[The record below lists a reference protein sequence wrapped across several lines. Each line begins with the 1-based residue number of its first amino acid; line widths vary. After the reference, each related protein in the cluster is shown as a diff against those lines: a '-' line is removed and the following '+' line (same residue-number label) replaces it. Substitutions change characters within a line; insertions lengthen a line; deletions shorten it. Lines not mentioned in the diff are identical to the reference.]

1 MCQPWQVWQVWQP
14 RNNFGSE
21 IESQTNG
28 GRRGNAVVGEEH
40 KLLGRGIEAQT
51 RKSAVVVIGGIQ
63 QLAVEAQLPFS
74 KQPGLVGAQIETLV
88 GPDSHD
94 WRREG
99 GDRET
104 GGVEGFHSETNGR
117 VEAIAGKEID
127 GWPLVRE
134 RWRIGCVLAE
144 IAERRRQRD
153 SVSAGTRE
161 DQSVAEPSRNPI
173 LATPVH

>member
-40 KLLGRGIEAQT
+40 KLLGRRIEAQT
-51 RKSAVVVIGGIQ
+51 SKSAVVVIGGIQ
-63 QLAVEAQLPFS
+63 QLAVEAELPFS

-88 GPDSHD
+88 GSDSQD

-99 GDRET
+99 GYGKSSAIEA
-104 GGVEGFHSETNGR
+104 FHAETNGR
-117 VEAIAGKEID
+117 VV
-127 GWPLVRE
+127 PR
-134 RWRIGCVLAE
+134 
-144 IAERRRQRD
+144 
-153 SVSAGTRE
+153 
-161 DQSVAEPSRNPI
+161 P
-173 LATPVH
+173 